1 MTDRLAEMERQ
12 VIENLPIKTLEHRN
26 MYSKLLLNFELCQPY
41 VDNF

>member
-26 MYSKLLLNFELCQPY
+26 MYSRYSYLLETI
-41 VDNF
+41 VGIG